1 MNKKIKVL
9 RYIYVSKNIIRGGLK
24 NGSIQAVQYWSSE
37 VNGRGRLGIYV
48 GKTNSSSGGSTSVS
62 IQVWFWTNYGAY
74 DNSNTFY
81 FNNNA
86 TSATTS
92 RGSVSINHTVSSGG
106 AWNTAN
112 QTRLGTYS
120 CNYSRTTSTQ
130 TINCAAKLTGIDW
143 VGSTLTFSTSYTIH
157 ALTSYTV
164 SYNANGGSGAPPV
177 KRNGTEKR

>member
-1 MNKKIKVL
+1 MAAPSGTV
-9 RYIYVSKNIIRGGLK
+9 
-24 NGSIQAVQYWSSE
+24 WSSE

-120 CNYSRTTSTQ
+120 YNYSRTTSTQ

-143 VGSTLTFSTSYTIH
+143 VGSTLTFSTSYTIP
-157 ALTSYTV
+157 
-164 SYNANGGSGAPPV
+164 APV
-177 KRNGTEKR
+177 GVI